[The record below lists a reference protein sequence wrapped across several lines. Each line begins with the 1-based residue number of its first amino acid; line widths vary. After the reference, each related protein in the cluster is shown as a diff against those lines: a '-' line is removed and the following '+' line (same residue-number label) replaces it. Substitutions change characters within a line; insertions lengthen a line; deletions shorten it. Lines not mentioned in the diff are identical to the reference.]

1 VGIDTLTKILRTF
14 LDQSVLI
21 FCSSATRAVVVVEV
35 VATLLLLYATNFSCT
50 RYTNRPFGHQRN
62 SGGSRRSCWRRGAK
76 EVWDAVD
83 TSSQNVL

>member
-1 VGIDTLTKILRTF
+1 MRTF

-21 FCSSATRAVVVVEV
+21 FCSSATRTVVVVEV

-50 RYTNRPFGHQRN
+50 RYTNRPLGIRE
-62 SGGSRRSCWRRGAK
+62 SVADPEDRAGGGGAK